1 MIKTSLISTLM
12 IALLFLTLS
21 CKKKEESD
29 DSGPSESCA
38 SSPTLSATNKI
49 PLLVVRVQYSNAT
62 FQSSASTWSTKIFSA
77 DEGHLNHY
85 LNETTYGKYQFSVA
99 SESEG
104 CSNDGIVT
112 VTMNEAHPNTQK
124 NSYACYAE
132 KAIRETDASVN
143 YASFDTN
150 GNSKLDQHELQIMF
164 LVAGGESA
172 SGINSP
178 GGIWAMATSMYC
190 DKDENGSVTASDGEY
205 WVELDEIQ
213 LMGTKSSPYSMNG
226 YSQFGERQG
235 SSSSNTWDAT
245 IGIIAHE
252 LGHAYFDLPDL
263 YCTSGNCE
271 GIGNFGLMGAGS
283 WGIKSSSENSGA
295 TPVHMTAWT
304 KQKISVCSP
313 TVASSGTNNYTLPA
327 VYRTSS
333 FTSSCPI
340 YKVDNDTDNTE
351 YFLIENRSKG
361 GYDAGFYGLKDGSS
375 VYSVGTGYSGGI
387 LIWHFQDILSSCL
400 GNNTCQ
406 NGSTKLLD
414 LEEANNSDLD
424 SGGSRGRTTHLFYSG
439 NNNIFNNSST
449 PSSKWND
456 NSSSGI
462 SITNISAAGDDM
474 TITVSK

>member
-29 DSGPSESCA
+29 DSSPSESCA

-77 DEGHLNHY
+77 DEGNLNHY

-112 VTMNEAHPNTQK
+112 VTMSEAHPNTQK

-190 DKDENGSVTASDGEY
+190 DKD
-205 WVELDEIQ
+205 
-213 LMGTKSSPYSMNG
+213 
-226 YSQFGERQG
+226 
-235 SSSSNTWDAT
+235 
-245 IGIIAHE
+245 
-252 LGHAYFDLPDL
+252 
-263 YCTSGNCE
+263 
-271 GIGNFGLMGAGS
+271 
-283 WGIKSSSENSGA
+283 
-295 TPVHMTAWT
+295 
-304 KQKISVCSP
+304 
-313 TVASSGTNNYTLPA
+313 
-327 VYRTSS
+327 
-333 FTSSCPI
+333 
-340 YKVDNDTDNTE
+340 
-351 YFLIENRSKG
+351 
-361 GYDAGFYGLKDGSS
+361 
-375 VYSVGTGYSGGI
+375 
-387 LIWHFQDILSSCL
+387 
-400 GNNTCQ
+400 
-406 NGSTKLLD
+406 
-414 LEEANNSDLD
+414 
-424 SGGSRGRTTHLFYSG
+424 
-439 NNNIFNNSST
+439 
-449 PSSKWND
+449 
-456 NSSSGI
+456 
-462 SITNISAAGDDM
+462 
-474 TITVSK
+474 

>member
-1 MIKTSLISTLM
+1 M
-12 IALLFLTLS
+12 
-21 CKKKEESD
+21 
-29 DSGPSESCA
+29 
-38 SSPTLSATNKI
+38 
-49 PLLVVRVQYSNAT
+49 VRVQYSNAT

-112 VTMNEAHPNTQK
+112 VTMSEAHPNTQK
-124 NSYACYAE
+124 NSYTCYAE

-190 DKDENGSVTASDGEY
+190 DKDENGSVKARDGEY

-235 SSSSNTWDAT
+235 SGSSNTWDAT

-263 YCTSGNCE
+263 
-271 GIGNFGLMGAGS
+271 
-283 WGIKSSSENSGA
+283 
-295 TPVHMTAWT
+295 
-304 KQKISVCSP
+304 
-313 TVASSGTNNYTLPA
+313 
-327 VYRTSS
+327 
-333 FTSSCPI
+333 
-340 YKVDNDTDNTE
+340 
-351 YFLIENRSKG
+351 
-361 GYDAGFYGLKDGSS
+361 
-375 VYSVGTGYSGGI
+375 
-387 LIWHFQDILSSCL
+387 
-400 GNNTCQ
+400 
-406 NGSTKLLD
+406 
-414 LEEANNSDLD
+414 
-424 SGGSRGRTTHLFYSG
+424 
-439 NNNIFNNSST
+439 
-449 PSSKWND
+449 
-456 NSSSGI
+456 
-462 SITNISAAGDDM
+462 
-474 TITVSK
+474 

>member
-1 MIKTSLISTLM
+1 
-12 IALLFLTLS
+12 
-21 CKKKEESD
+21 
-29 DSGPSESCA
+29 
-38 SSPTLSATNKI
+38 
-49 PLLVVRVQYSNAT
+49 
-62 FQSSASTWSTKIFSA
+62 
-77 DEGHLNHY
+77 
-85 LNETTYGKYQFSVA
+85 
-99 SESEG
+99 
-104 CSNDGIVT
+104 
-112 VTMNEAHPNTQK
+112 MNEAHPNTQK

-271 GIGNFGLMGAGS
+271 GIGNYWSNGR
-283 WGIKSSSENSGA
+283 W
-295 TPVHMTAWT
+295 
-304 KQKISVCSP
+304 
-313 TVASSGTNNYTLPA
+313 
-327 VYRTSS
+327 
-333 FTSSCPI
+333 
-340 YKVDNDTDNTE
+340 
-351 YFLIENRSKG
+351 FL
-361 GYDAGFYGLKDGSS
+361 GY
-375 VYSVGTGYSGGI
+375 
-387 LIWHFQDILSSCL
+387 Q
-400 GNNTCQ
+400 
-406 NGSTKLLD
+406 
-414 LEEANNSDLD
+414 
-424 SGGSRGRTTHLFYSG
+424 
-439 NNNIFNNSST
+439 IF
-449 PSSKWND
+449 
-456 NSSSGI
+456 I
-462 SITNISAAGDDM
+462 
-474 TITVSK
+474 